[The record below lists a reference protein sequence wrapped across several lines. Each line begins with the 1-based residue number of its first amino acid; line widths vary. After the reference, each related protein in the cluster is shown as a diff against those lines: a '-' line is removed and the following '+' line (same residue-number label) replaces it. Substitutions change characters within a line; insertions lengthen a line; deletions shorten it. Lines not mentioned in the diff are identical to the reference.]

1 MAFDGRVISN
11 VGVLAAIAEGGSF
24 AKAAD
29 ALGLSRSGV
38 SRAVSRLEARVGVRL
53 LDRTTR
59 AVALTDEGRRL
70 YSEVAPLLTG
80 IEDAVTVTS
89 GSSVAVRGRLRVNV
103 DAFFSRLLFT
113 PYISE
118 FLALYPE
125 LSLELV
131 ARDQLGDLVGEGFDI
146 AVRFGTPPVSSLVA
160 AKLLETRTVTVASP
174 SYLKQRGKPE
184 VPADLVNHAC
194 IQVRDS
200 LTGQPIEEWKFR
212 RKDEIAEVKA
222 SGRLMVSEFGTML
235 GACLEGVGIARV
247 KAIGVRHLIEQGA
260 LVELLPDWLGE
271 TFPLY
276 ALYPS
281 RHLPAAKV
289 RAFIDFVQSRVLQGE
304 AGRSS
309 AGRTKA
315 SSKSPPPPRRIKP
328 ASTAAQ
334 RSTRRLVSV

>member
-11 VGVLAAIAEGGSF
+11 VGVLAAIVEGGSF
-24 AKAAD
+24 ARAGE

-38 SRAVSRLEARVGVRL
+38 SRALSRLEARVGVRL

-103 DAFFSRLLFT
+103 DAFFSRLMFT
-113 PYISE
+113 PHISE
-118 FLALYPE
+118 FLSLYPD

-146 AVRFGTPPVSSLVA
+146 AVRFGTPPQSSLVA
-160 AKLLETRTVTVASP
+160 RKLLGTRTITVASP
-174 SYLKQRGKPE
+174 AYLKRHGKPA
-184 VPADLVNHAC
+184 VPSDLAHHAC
-194 IQVRDS
+194 VQVRDS
-200 LTGQPIEEWKFR
+200 LTGQPIEEWQFR
-212 RKDEIAEVKA
+212 QKGKVVQVKTT
-222 SGRLMVSEFGTML
+222 GRLMVAEFGTML
-235 GACLEGVGIARV
+235 GACLAGVGIARV

-260 LVELLPDWLGE
+260 LVEVLSDWSGE
-271 TFPLY
+271 SFPLY

-289 RAFIDFVQSRVLQGE
+289 RAFIDFVQSRLAQE
-304 AGRSS
+304 S
-309 AGRTKA
+309 RTA
-315 SSKSPPPPRRIKP
+315 ARGKSRRRRVIP
-328 ASTAAQ
+328 ASPA
-334 RSTRRLVSV
+334 